1 MVPARPD
8 CPTPLALVVVED
20 DPAFQALFRGVLQNS
35 QGIELLGIFENGAT
49 ALKALRRCKPDVL
62 LVDLG
67 LPDMSGLEVIRACV
81 ALHPD
86 CEIMVITVFGDEQH
100 ILQSIESGATGY
112 LLKDALPEDLVAQIH
127 TLREGGS
134 PISPVIARQLLSR
147 YSAPRADVP
156 AEVAQLSERERDVLR
171 LVAKGYTF
179 PEVARLFGISP
190 HSVMTYV
197 KRTYRK
203 LQVSS
208 KTEAV
213 YEARKLGLLR
223 D

>member
-1 MVPARPD
+1 MVSARP
-8 CPTPLALVVVED
+8 LGLVVVED
-20 DPAFQALFRGVLQNS
+20 DPAFQGLFRGVLEHS
-35 QGIELLGIFENGAT
+35 AGIELLGVFDNGAT
-49 ALKALRRCKPDVL
+49 ALEALHRCKPDVL

-67 LPDMSGLEVIRACV
+67 LPDISGLEVIRACV

-112 LLKDALPEDLVAQIH
+112 LLKDAFPEDLVAQIH
-127 TLREGGS
+127 TLRAGGS

-147 YSAPRADVP
+147 YSTPRADVP
-156 AEVAQLSERERDVLR
+156 AEVAQLSEREREVLR

-179 PEVARLFGISP
+179 PEVARLLGISP

-197 KRTYRK
+197 KRSYHK
-203 LQVSS
+203 LQVNS

-213 YEARKLGLLR
+213 YEARKMGLLR

>member
-1 MVPARPD
+1 MPAPAR
-8 CPTPLALVVVED
+8 LIVVED
-20 DPAFQALFRGVLQNS
+20 DAAFQDLFRAALEHAE
-35 QGIELLGIFENGAT
+35 GIELSGVFDTGAAAIA
-49 ALKALRRCKPDVL
+49 ALSRHNPDVL

-67 LPDMSGLEVIRACV
+67 LPDMSGLEVIRAC
-81 ALHPD
+81 AATCPD
-86 CEIMVITVFGDEQH
+86 CEMMVITVFGDEQH
-100 ILQSIESGATGY
+100 ILQSIEAGATGY
-112 LLKDALPEDLVAQIH
+112 LLKDAMPEDLAAQIH
-127 TLREGGS
+127 TLRAGGS

-147 YSAPRADVP
+147 YSAPPPNV
-156 AEVAQLSERERDVLR
+156 AEAAAQLSDREREVLR

-179 PEVARLFGISP
+179 PEVARLLEISA

-197 KRTYRK
+197 KRTYHK
-203 LQVSS
+203 LHVNS

>member
-1 MVPARPD
+1 M
-8 CPTPLALVVVED
+8 VVED
-20 DPAFQALFRGVLQNS
+20 DAAFQDLFRRALETAD
-35 QGIELLGIFENGAT
+35 GIELLGIFDRGA
-49 ALKALRRCKPDVL
+49 AAIEGLRQHRPDVL

-67 LPDMSGLEVIRACV
+67 LPDMSGLDVIRAC
-81 ALHPD
+81 AATCPE
-86 CEIMVITVFGDEQH
+86 CEVMVITVFGDEQH
-100 ILQSIESGATGY
+100 ILQSIEAGATGY
-112 LLKDALPEDLVAQIH
+112 LLKDAMPEDLAAQIH
-127 TLREGGS
+127 TLRAGGS

-147 YSAPRADVP
+147 YSAPPPNVSGDA
-156 AEVAQLSERERDVLR
+156 AQLSERECEVLR

-179 PEVARLFGISP
+179 PEIARLLGISA

-197 KRTYRK
+197 KRSYHK
-203 LQVSS
+203 LQVNS

>member
-1 MVPARPD
+1 MPAPAR
-8 CPTPLALVVVED
+8 LIVVED
-20 DPAFQALFRGVLQNS
+20 DPAFQDVFRAAFAHAQD
-35 QGIELLGIFENGAT
+35 IELLGIFDRGVAAIE
-49 ALKALRRCKPDVL
+49 ALRQHSPDVL

-67 LPDMSGLEVIRACV
+67 LPDMSGLEVIRAC
-81 ALHPD
+81 ASTHPD
-86 CEIMVITVFGDEQH
+86 CEMMVITVFGDEQH
-100 ILQSIESGATGY
+100 ILQSIEAGATGY
-112 LLKDALPEDLVAQIH
+112 LLKDAMPEDLAAQIH
-127 TLREGGS
+127 TLRAGGS

-147 YSAPRADVP
+147 YAAPRPDVSEE
-156 AEVAQLSERERDVLR
+156 AAQLSERECEVLR

-179 PEVARLFGISP
+179 PEVARLLEISA

-197 KRTYRK
+197 KRSYRK
-203 LQVSS
+203 LHVNS

>member
-1 MVPARPD
+1 
-8 CPTPLALVVVED
+8 VVED
-20 DPAFQALFRGVLQNS
+20 DPVFRALFHGALAGAA
-35 QGIELLGIFENGAT
+35 GIEVIAMPENGADALATLRAT
-49 ALKALRRCKPDVL
+49 APDVL

-67 LPDMSGLEVIRACV
+67 LPDMSGLDVIRECTT
-81 ALHPD
+81 LCPE
-86 CEIMVITVFGDEQH
+86 CEIMVITVFGDESH

-112 LLKDALPEDLVAQIH
+112 LLKDGLPEDLVAQIH
-127 TLREGGS
+127 TLRAGGS

-147 YSAPRADVP
+147 YSAPRNDVRDD
-156 AEVAQLSERERDVLR
+156 AAQLSERERDVLR

-179 PEVARLFGISP
+179 PEVARLLDISP

-203 LQVSS
+203 LQVNS
-208 KTEAV
+208 KTEAI
-213 YEARKLGLLR
+213 YEARKMGLLH

>member
-1 MVPARPD
+1 MPASAR
-8 CPTPLALVVVED
+8 LIVVED
-20 DPAFQALFRGVLQNS
+20 DAAFQEVFRGALQHAP
-35 QGIELLGIFENGAT
+35 GIELIGMYDRGSAAIE
-49 ALKALRRCKPDVL
+49 ALRKSEPDVM

-67 LPDMSGLEVIRACV
+67 LPDMSGLEVIRAC
-81 ALHPD
+81 AAACPD
-86 CEIMVITVFGDEQH
+86 CEMMVITVFGDEQH
-100 ILQSIESGATGY
+100 ILQSIEAGATGY
-112 LLKDALPEDLVAQIH
+112 LLKDAMPEDLAAQIH
-127 TLREGGS
+127 TLRAGGS

-147 YSAPRADVP
+147 YSAPPPNVS
-156 AEVAQLSERERDVLR
+156 AEAAQLSDREQEVLR

-179 PEVARLFGISP
+179 PEIARLLDISA

-197 KRTYRK
+197 KRSYHK
-203 LQVSS
+203 LHVNS